1 MDRFLYSSHGLG
13 GTRNKQA
20 GVLPADDGLTSDPQ
34 HFKTASITSELHQ
47 KIEEM
52 GLIRVAGN
60 AYRCPSSRDFWAVK
74 GGKVIRITVDEVD
87 NGESIQAA
95 PADAPG
101 NFLSQILEDLVF

>member
-13 GTRNKQA
+13 GSRQMNEQLSSAPTE
-20 GVLPADDGLTSDPQ
+20 
-34 HFKTASITSELHQ
+34 HFKTASVTPELRQ

-52 GLIRVAGN
+52 GLVRVAGN
-60 AYRCPSSRDFWAVK
+60 AYRCPSTRDFWAVK

-101 NFLSQILEDLVF
+101 NFLSSILADLVF

>member
-13 GTRNKQA
+13 GTRSKQA
-20 GVLPADDGLTSDPQ
+20 GVHPSDDGLTSEQD
-34 HFKTASITSELHQ
+34 HFKTASVTPELRQ
-47 KIEEM
+47 KIEEL

-60 AYRCPSSRDFWAVK
+60 AYRCPSTRDFWAVK

-101 NFLSQILEDLVF
+101 NFLSSILADLVF

>member
-13 GTRNKQA
+13 GTRSKQA
-20 GVLPADDGLTSDPQ
+20 GVLPSDDGLISEQ
-34 HFKTASITSELHQ
+34 GHFKTASVTPELRR

-60 AYRCPSSRDFWAVK
+60 AYRCTSTKDFWKVQ
-74 GGKVIRITVDEVD
+74 GGKVIRISVDEVD

-95 PADAPG
+95 PADTPG
-101 NFLSQILEDLVF
+101 NFLSSILADLTF